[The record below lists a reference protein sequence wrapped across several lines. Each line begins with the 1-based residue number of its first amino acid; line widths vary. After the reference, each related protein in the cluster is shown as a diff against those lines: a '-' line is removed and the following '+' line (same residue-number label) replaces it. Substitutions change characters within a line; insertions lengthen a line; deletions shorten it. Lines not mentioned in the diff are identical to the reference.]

1 MRDFERSGDVMRVG
15 SVSGYTN
22 VNYGT
27 ISSGKKINSA
37 ADDAAGLT
45 QVQKLES
52 QNNGLNAGASNAK
65 DGLNLTKVA
74 DGALSGIQDYLQS
87 IREASVKASS
97 GLRTNADKKA
107 IQKEIDGYLQGITDI
122 VSSTTFNTK
131 NVLNGEGS
139 IDMAVNPDGS
149 GPSVK
154 TGNATLQALGID
166 GYDVTG
172 KFDISRIDRAIDKV
186 SSARSGMGSSANA
199 LERACNYNMN
209 AAENLT
215 GSQSR
220 LEDLDLPKAISEQ
233 KKNEVLDEYKN
244 MMLRKQM
251 DEESLVT
258 KLLK

>member
-1 MRDFERSGDVMRVG
+1 MRVG

-52 QNNGLNAGASNAK
+52 QNNGLNVGASNAK

-172 KFDISRIDRAIDKV
+172 KFDISRIDKAIDKV

-199 LERACNYNMN
+199 LERAYNYNMN